1 MRYGDAKGEFHRA
14 KVSNSLLQFKEH
26 FESGSLLRGES
37 GAKDVINV
45 EGEYDGA
52 SEGLTVT
59 ATAGQHV
66 KV

>member
-1 MRYGDAKGEFHRA
+1 MRYGDAEGEFHRA

-26 FESGSLLRGES
+26 FKSGSLLREES
-37 GAKDVINV
+37 GAEDAINI
-45 EGEYDGA
+45 EGEYDSA